1 MTWNSARFVRALE
14 QEMDLQQ
21 VWDAVQATAP
31 REPYVPPDLMVLE
44 VSGRQECSL
53 EPLWGPYRWITE
65 ETFVIFEQDSTS
77 SGDKYFPFERQL
89 LTCYCVLVETMLDNG
104 PSGY

>member
-1 MTWNSARFVRALE
+1 MTWNSASFVRALE

-53 EPLWGPYRWITE
+53 EPL
-65 ETFVIFEQDSTS
+65 
-77 SGDKYFPFERQL
+77 
-89 LTCYCVLVETMLDNG
+89 
-104 PSGY
+104 